1 MKTFEEL
8 HCWQKAKDLAT
19 SLYAHFKDV
28 NDVLKEMVCKAS
40 IHIMTNIAVWHGQH
54 TKYNLVYLWDAK
66 WASAQLRSMLHIA
79 KDLDYID
86 AKRFDIFYNEALDI
100 AKMISGLMKAMK
112 TDKTKETTE
121 KK

>member
-1 MKTFEEL
+1 
-8 HCWQKAKDLAT
+8 
-19 SLYAHFKDV
+19 
-28 NDVLKEMVCKAS
+28 
-40 IHIMTNIAVWHGQH
+40 
-54 TKYNLVYLWDAK
+54 
-66 WASAQLRSMLHIA
+66 MLHIA